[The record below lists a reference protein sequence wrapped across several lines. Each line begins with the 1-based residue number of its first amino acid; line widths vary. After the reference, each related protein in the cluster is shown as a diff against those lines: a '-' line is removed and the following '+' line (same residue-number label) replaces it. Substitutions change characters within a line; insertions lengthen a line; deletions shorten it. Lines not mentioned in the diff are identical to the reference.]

1 MYRAGVEGILGIR
14 REGDRLVVDPRIP
27 AAWPGF
33 EAMVNVAS
41 TRYDIRVENRPASG
55 DGVSAVVLDGVLAE
69 PGDEPVRVPLD
80 GGKHDLLIRL
90 RTTREEDARHS
101 VSTGR

>member
-14 REGDRLVVDPRIP
+14 REGDFLVVDPRIP
-27 AAWPGF
+27 ATWPGF
-33 EAMVNVAS
+33 EATVNVAS
-41 TRYDIRVENRPASG
+41 TRYEIRVENQPASG
-55 DGVSAVVLDGVLAE
+55 DGVANVTLDGVPIAPAGE
-69 PGDEPVRVPLD
+69 PARVPLD

-90 RTTREEDARHS
+90 RTTTEEDARHS

>member
-1 MYRAGVEGILGIR
+1 VEGILGIR
-14 REGDRLVVDPRIP
+14 REGDFLVVDPRIP

-33 EAMVNVAS
+33 EATVNVAS
-41 TRYDIRVENRPASG
+41 TRYDVRVENQQASG
-55 DGVSAVVLDGVLAE
+55 DGVAEVTLDGVPIAPAGE
-69 PGDEPVRVPLD
+69 PARVPLD

-90 RTTREEDARHS
+90 RTTTEEDARHS